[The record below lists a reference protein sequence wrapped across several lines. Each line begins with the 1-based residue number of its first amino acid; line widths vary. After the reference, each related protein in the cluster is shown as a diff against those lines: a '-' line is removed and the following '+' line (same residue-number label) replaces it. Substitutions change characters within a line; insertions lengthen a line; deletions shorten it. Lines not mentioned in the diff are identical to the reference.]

1 VQTWEEIKRK
11 QQIPLSIATNVEEY
25 IKNRCGLMQE
35 QLTMVNQLIRN
46 QKLSDV
52 SFYGGHIQIP
62 SLKKDVPD
70 DVADLTRAIYDV
82 LPRIK
87 LTELLVEV

>member
-1 VQTWEEIKRK
+1 VTI
-11 QQIPLSIATNVEEY
+11 
-25 IKNRCGLMQE
+25 
-35 QLTMVNQLIRN
+35 VNQLIRN
-46 QKLSDV
+46 QELSDV
-52 SFYGGHIQIP
+52 SVYGGHIQIP

-87 LTELLVEV
+87 LTELLVEVDSWTHFSQQFVH